1 MRLIKILLCFLPIL
15 LLANFIAS
23 DMKNNTVLICYGK
36 LKAETIKGYGYVILE
51 SKNFLPSNIRVIK
64 SQNDKVFAYIS
75 LGEVNENAPHYKELK
90 ASTLGRNKI
99 WNSHYLDLRAPKTNQ
114 ILMQIVD
121 EIFAKGYDGLF
132 LDNID
137 NFTIHGPQKS
147 QKAELLA
154 LLKQIKDKYPKK
166 QFIQN
171 AGLDLASETAPLV
184 DAIAIESVATAYD
197 FKKKKYQLREKV
209 QFESLLNRVK
219 SVNEATK
226 IPVILIE
233 YSNSVKLTRQVLERI
248 EATGFNYF
256 IGNIDLQTLPKFKE

>member
-1 MRLIKILLCFLPIL
+1 MRLIKIFLCLLPVF
-15 LLANFIAS
+15 LLANFIAN

-51 SKNFLPSNIRVIK
+51 SRNFLPSNIRVIK
-64 SQNDKVFAYIS
+64 SQNEKVFAYIS
-75 LGEVNENAPHYKELK
+75 LGEVNENAPHYQQLK
-90 ASTLGRNKI
+90 GSTLGKNNI
-99 WNSHYLDLRAPKTNQ
+99 WNSYYLDLRSPKTNAV
-114 ILMQIVD
+114 LMEIVD
-121 EIFAKGYDGLF
+121 GIFAKGYDGLF

-184 DAIAIESVATAYD
+184 DAIAIESIATAYD
-197 FKKKKYQLREKV
+197 FNKKKYQLREKT
-209 QFESLLNRVK
+209 QFESLMDRVK
-219 SVNEATK
+219 SVNESTK

-233 YSNSVKLTRQVLERI
+233 YSDSVKLTSQVLERI
-248 EATGFNYF
+248 ENTGFDHF